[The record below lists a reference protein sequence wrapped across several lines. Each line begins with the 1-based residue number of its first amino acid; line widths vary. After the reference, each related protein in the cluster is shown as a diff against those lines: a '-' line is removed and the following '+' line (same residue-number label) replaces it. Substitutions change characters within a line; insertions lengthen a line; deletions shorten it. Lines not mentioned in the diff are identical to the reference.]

1 MHHRHQ
7 IPQHSEHKPG
17 SRKGGREEKEL
28 VAPLHIQESCPQ
40 VAEVEGPSP
49 ANMLDENIASS
60 IFGEY
65 SAPPSQSAR
74 ASSTHCWTSIALL
87 GT

>member
-1 MHHRHQ
+1 MHHCHQ
-7 IPQHSEHKPG
+7 VPEHSEHKPG

-28 VAPLHIQESCPQ
+28 VAPLHIQESRPQ
-40 VAEVEGPSP
+40 VTEVEGPSP
-49 ANMLDENIASS
+49 ANMLDENITSS

-65 SAPPSQSAR
+65 SAPPSQSAK